1 MSDGWR
7 LGIVK
12 DFAEV
17 RARIGWRGLSSE
29 EYTEDGP
36 LLIAG
41 KHIADGRIA
50 WAQCDHISK
59 ARFLESPEIA
69 LRHGDIVVS
78 KDGTIGRV
86 ARIDYLPSEATI
98 NGTMML
104 VRPKGGL
111 DYKYLYHLLNG
122 QQFQRLVAEKVS
134 GSSIPHLFQR
144 DVLDLEFDLP
154 PKREQ
159 RRIAE
164 ILDSVDE
171 YIATA
176 AAIFDKREKVRIGI
190 ISDLINSYGSQGM
203 VRLRDVG
210 SIGSGSTPSRGRS
223 DYWVNG
229 TIPWVKTAE
238 VAFSVITDTA
248 EHVTA
253 SAVRDCRLSVY
264 PAGTVLVAMYGEGA
278 TRGRSAILGVPAT
291 VNQACA
297 AITCDTKTL
306 SPEYLFEC
314 LKHLYGEIRL
324 LGHGSNQTNLNAE
337 MLGELEVP
345 APSLEEQEKLTAVMR
360 DFDRESF
367 VLAETLSKARAIKQG
382 LAEDLLTG
390 RVRVPE
396 AEAVVESL

>member
-1 MSDGWR
+1 MSNSWTSRRLGEILSLEYGRALPVENRSGRGFPVIGSSGCTGEHHRSLIDGPSIIVGRKGTVGKVTWSDGPSW
-7 LGIVK
+7 
-12 DFAEV
+12 
-17 RARIGWRGLSSE
+17 
-29 EYTEDGP
+29 P
-36 LLIAG
+36 
-41 KHIADGRIA
+41 
-50 WAQCDHISK
+50 
-59 ARFLESPEIA
+59 
-69 LRHGDIVVS
+69 
-78 KDGTIGRV
+78 
-86 ARIDYLPSEATI
+86 IDT
-98 NGTMML
+98 TFW
-104 VRPKGGL
+104 VRPK
-111 DYKYLYHLLNG
+111 
-122 QQFQRLVAEKVS
+122 VE
-134 GSSIPHLFQR
+134 
-144 DVLDLEFDLP
+144 LDLRWLYWALSRANLERLEASTGIPGLSRTDAYRVILKVP
-154 PKREQ
+154 SLGEQ

-176 AAIFDKREKVRIGI
+176 SAILDKREKVRIGI

-278 TRGRSAILGVPAT
+278 TRGRSAILAVPAT

-337 MLGELEVP
+337 VLGELEVP

>member
-1 MSDGWR
+1 MFEPFVLKPLGELADLRMGGTPSRAEPDFWDRDNAGHPWVSIGDLRGEYISRTKESVTKLGARAARLSAVPPGVPIMSFKLSMGR
-7 LGIVK
+7 AAIPTVPVYTNEAIVALFPKSGISFAKWLYYSVPRVVQSAVTETAVK
-12 DFAEV
+12 GQTLNLKKLRE
-17 RARIGWRGLSSE
+17 
-29 EYTEDGP
+29 
-36 LLIAG
+36 LLIPTPYT
-41 KHIADGRIA
+41 
-50 WAQCDHISK
+50 
-59 ARFLESPEIA
+59 LE
-69 LRHGDIVVS
+69 
-78 KDGTIGRV
+78 
-86 ARIDYLPSEATI
+86 
-98 NGTMML
+98 
-104 VRPKGGL
+104 
-111 DYKYLYHLLNG
+111 
-122 QQFQRLVAEKVS
+122 
-134 GSSIPHLFQR
+134 
-144 DVLDLEFDLP
+144 
-154 PKREQ
+154 EQ

-176 AAIFDKREKVRIGI
+176 SAILDKREKVRIGI